1 MQTTRSTSTRTRKRP
16 ASVAS
21 WCGCLLVIALAPTAS
36 LAQETC
42 AVNVDNYTP
51 NQYVLG
57 TYSGADALC
66 WAAYSTYTV
75 PANYGDTWI
84 GCNDGSSCRVKLP
97 TEPGGCPLLDVPCN
111 QWVDLYLDGNG
122 NLQGCYASV
131 NGCYDPGT
139 MTVDANAVHIDFGSS
154 SSGSGHS
161 NNSSTTQEQQQQQ
174 QPPSLLRGGKLAQN

>member
-1 MQTTRSTSTRTRKRP
+1 MTARSTSTHTSKRP
-16 ASVAS
+16 ASVAFAS
-21 WCGCLLVIALAPTAS
+21 WGGSLLLLALAPSSS

-42 AVNVDNYTP
+42 VVNVDNYTP

-57 TYSGADALC
+57 TYNGADSLC

-75 PANYGDTWI
+75 PANYGDTVI

-97 TEPGGCPLLDVPCN
+97 TEPGGCPLMDVPCN
-111 QWVDLYLDGNG
+111 QWVDLYLDRNG

-139 MTVDANAVHIDFGSS
+139 MTVDPSAVHIDFGSS
-154 SSGSGHS
+154 AH
-161 NNSSTTQEQQQQQ
+161 NNSTTQELQEQQ
-174 QPPSLLRGGKLAQN
+174 QPPSLLRGRRLALN